1 MFGRNFTLFE
11 LLGFR
16 VRANVSWLFLAIL
29 VVGSLAAGYFPA
41 AYPELPATTYWWLGI
56 VATIGLFLSLLF
68 HEFSHSVVARAR
80 GLEIKGITLFLFGGV
95 SEMAMEP
102 ARPNDEFWIAIAGPA
117 ASVVLAGL
125 FYLLASGLQALS
137 VPDYVSGVP
146 AHLAFLNLVLA
157 GFNMVPGFPLD
168 GGRVLRAILWHFKGD
183 LRWATRWATR
193 LGQSFGFLLA
203 AFGVVDILNGNF
215 IGGLWLFLIGL
226 FMNGAAAASYQRL
239 IAQQALKT
247 ESVRDIMTLNPVT
260 VPPDISVS
268 RFTEDY
274 LYRFSYDLFP
284 VTAGDRLVGC
294 VSLKDVRN
302 FPRDEWNLA
311 TVGRIAES
319 CTADNT
325 IRPDA
330 DAAQALERMQRTGI
344 SRLLV
349 ADGDRLFGVLTLKDL
364 LHRLAVRGALDRFDQ

>member
-1 MFGRNFTLFE
+1 M
-11 LLGFR
+11 
-16 VRANVSWLFLAIL
+16 
-29 VVGSLAAGYFPA
+29 
-41 AYPELPATTYWWLGI
+41 
-56 VATIGLFLSLLF
+56 
-68 HEFSHSVVARAR
+68 
-80 GLEIKGITLFLFGGV
+80 
-95 SEMAMEP
+95 
-102 ARPNDEFWIAIAGPA
+102 
-117 ASVVLAGL
+117 
-125 FYLLASGLQALS
+125 
-137 VPDYVSGVP
+137 
-146 AHLAFLNLVLA
+146 
-157 GFNMVPGFPLD
+157 
-168 GGRVLRAILWHFKGD
+168 
-183 LRWATRWATR
+183 
-193 LGQSFGFLLA
+193 
-203 AFGVVDILNGNF
+203 
-215 IGGLWLFLIGL
+215 
-226 FMNGAAAASYQRL
+226 
-239 IAQQALKT
+239 
-247 ESVRDIMTLNPVT
+247 T

-268 RFTEDY
+268 RFIEDY

>member
-1 MFGRNFTLFE
+1 MFGHNFTLFE
-11 LLGFR
+11 ILGFR

-29 VVGSLAAGYFPA
+29 VVWSLAAGYFPA

-56 VATIGLFLSLLF
+56 VATIGLFFSLLF

-117 ASVVLAGL
+117 ASVMLAGL

-137 VPDYVSGVP
+137 VPEYVSGVA

-203 AFGVVDILNGNF
+203 AFGVVDILGGNF

-247 ESVRDIMTLNPVT
+247 DTVRDIMTPDPVT

-268 RFTEDY
+268 RFIEDY

-284 VTAGDRLVGC
+284 VTVGDRLVGC
-294 VSLKDVRN
+294 VSLKDVQN
-302 FPRDEWNLA
+302 FPREEWDLA
-311 TVGRIAES
+311 TVSRIAES

-330 DAAQALERMQRTGI
+330 DAAQALERMQRTGN

-349 ADGDRLFGVLTLKDL
+349 VGDDRLVGVLTLKDL
-364 LHRLAVRGALDRFDQ
+364 LHRLAVRGALDRFEG

>member
-29 VVGSLAAGYFPA
+29 VVWSLAAGYFPA

-56 VATIGLFLSLLF
+56 VATIGLFFSLLF

-157 GFNMVPGFPLD
+157 GFNMVPGFSARRGPGAAGDPVALQ
-168 GGRVLRAILWHFKGD
+168 GRFALGHALGDAPRPEFRVPAGRLRGRRHPQRQFYRRALAVSDRAVHERGC
-183 LRWATRWATR
+183 R
-193 LGQSFGFLLA
+193 GFL
-203 AFGVVDILNGNF
+203 
-215 IGGLWLFLIGL
+215 
-226 FMNGAAAASYQRL
+226 S
-239 IAQQALKT
+239 
-247 ESVRDIMTLNPVT
+247 
-260 VPPDISVS
+260 
-268 RFTEDY
+268 
-274 LYRFSYDLFP
+274 
-284 VTAGDRLVGC
+284 
-294 VSLKDVRN
+294 
-302 FPRDEWNLA
+302 
-311 TVGRIAES
+311 
-319 CTADNT
+319 TADRAAGT
-325 IRPDA
+325 QDRIRA
-330 DAAQALERMQRTGI
+330 RH
-344 SRLLV
+344 
-349 ADGDRLFGVLTLKDL
+349 
-364 LHRLAVRGALDRFDQ
+364 HRLSTR

>member
-1 MFGRNFTLFE
+1 MFGNNFTLFE
-11 LLGFR
+11 ILGFR

-29 VVGSLAAGYFPA
+29 VIWSLAAGYFPA
-41 AYPELPATTYWWLGI
+41 AYPGLATSSYWWLGFI
-56 VATIGLFLSLLF
+56 ATIGLFFSLLF

-102 ARPNDEFWIAIAGPA
+102 ARPKDEFWIAIAGPA

-146 AHLAFLNLVLA
+146 ARLALLNLVLA

-168 GGRVLRAILWHFKGD
+168 GGRVLRAILWHLKGD
-183 LRWATRWATR
+183 LRWATFWATR
-193 LGQSFGFLLA
+193 LGQGFGFLLA
-203 AFGVVDILNGNF
+203 AFGVVDVLNGNF

-239 IAQQALKT
+239 IAQQTLQTQAV
-247 ESVRDIMTLNPVT
+247 SDVMTPNPVT

-268 RFTEDY
+268 RFIEDY
-274 LYRFSYDLFP
+274 LYQFSYDLFP
-284 VTAGDRLVGC
+284 VTAGGRLVGC
-294 VSLKDVRN
+294 VSLKDVQN
-302 FPRDEWNLA
+302 FPRDEWELA

-330 DAAQALERMQRTGI
+330 DAAQALERMQRAG
-344 SRLLV
+344 SGRLLV
-349 ADGDRLFGVLTLKDL
+349 ADGDRLVGVLTLKDL
-364 LHRLAVRGALDRFDQ
+364 LHRLAIRGALDRFER